1 MSFFEKGITL
11 ITQSVIMSKLVEHIC
26 QVIQLTGEEKQRV
39 EDAFSSKALK
49 KGDYWIREGKVC
61 HHVAFLDSG
70 KLRVFYN
77 ELSGVEVTC
86 YFFMPDTFIS
96 SYTSFLTNTPAT
108 ENIMAMEDSLLMII
122 SKEEIERLSDEIP
135 KMHVWR
141 RVMAENLF
149 ILMEKRIAMLQS
161 KTAHERYDRMIKED
175 PDILLSVPLQYT
187 ASFLGI
193 TPQHLSRL
201 RKESQR

>member
-1 MSFFEKGITL
+1 
-11 ITQSVIMSKLVEHIC
+11 MSKIIEHIC
-26 QVIQLTGEEKQRV
+26 QVIQLSEEEKNRV
-39 EDAFSSKALK
+39 EGVFTARALQ
-49 KGDYWIREGKVC
+49 KGDYWIKEGKVC
-61 HHVAFLDSG
+61 KHISFLEQG

-77 ELSGVEVTC
+77 ELSGEEVTC
-86 YFFMPDTFIS
+86 YFFMQDSFFS

-108 ENIMAMEDSLLMII
+108 ENIIAMEECTVKTI
-122 SKEEIERLSDEIP
+122 SKDDLEKLSEAIP
-135 KMHVWR
+135 KIHVWR
-141 RVMAENLF
+141 RVITENLF

-161 KTAHERYDRMIKED
+161 KTAHERYESMIQED